1 MLEPATSHRSI
12 EVGLIADLA
21 CPWCY
26 LGLAR
31 LERARAMRPEKP
43 VRLRWQ
49 PFFLNPEL
57 PPEGMDRQ
65 TYLRVKF
72 GGEAAARRVYERIVE
87 SGLADG
93 VDFAFDRMRRTPN
106 TMLAH
111 RLILLAEERGAGETF
126 IGALFRALFI
136 EGRDIGDPQQLIEL
150 GADAGLERNE
160 VDEFLAGERHRK
172 AVLASHRQAER
183 LGVRGVPVFVVGGEY
198 VIAGAQPAE
207 VLAGLL
213 DLAMASREEPGPA
226 RAQRS
231 PARAAPTGA

>member
-1 MLEPATSHRSI
+1 MIEAAISRPSI

-31 LERARAMRPEKP
+31 LERARAMRPEQP

-93 VDFAFDRMRRTPN
+93 IDFAFDRMRRTPN

-111 RLILLAEERGAGETF
+111 RLILLAEERGAGEII

-136 EGRDIGDPQQLIEL
+136 DGHDIGDPQQLIEL
-150 GADAGLERNE
+150 GAGAGLERTE
-160 VDEFLAGERHRK
+160 LAEFLAGERHRK
-172 AVLASHRQAER
+172 EVVASHRQAER
-183 LGVRGVPVFVVGGEY
+183 LGVRGVPVFVVGGEH

-213 DLAMASREEPGPA
+213 DLAMVSSQEPDAARARRAPA
-226 RAQRS
+226 RAT
-231 PARAAPTGA
+231 PPGA